1 MLMNRKIKELLKS
14 LAIILLAANAVFLAY
29 RSGVFNEFLAEAGM
43 PGRLFGYWGKN
54 DFQGNDGNGAYES
67 SGDEVIARPVIM
79 AVVGDIGARCG
90 AKYNQEQLDAMY
102 QKTVNIFGEALGS
115 ATMPEECTEDEWRTA
130 LNMPGVYWDYQV
142 ELPIVSLVKW
152 LGMSAL
158 NNNTDYASRF
168 VAVIGER
175 GVDVY
180 YANEE
185 GFYKCASAADADSIG
200 SVMQEFLPN
209 GAYFAFESE
218 EVSGMVAPYTL
229 LMPNI
234 SDKYVIEAENLL
246 SREGVRESTAE
257 LLGMNILGG
266 ASYPEKNGTMVYVG
280 VNGILRIHADG
291 ELNYSVTDYDYSG
304 IGEEGNVED
313 MQLIERAYQLI
324 SDIRSN
330 YSGIEN
336 VYYSGIEKFEN
347 GRVSVNFDYYIDG
360 IRVVPGRGDGAAVD
374 HNREIFEHIRDHLME
389 TTAVFRGCGDPG
401 AAFRDCLFR
410 FRHLFRYVFV
420 HCHLFVHVEHGKI
433 VVDHFDRMDVVD
445 AVSEFAAERVRP
457 FGSIRLIVA
466 VGQDEIEVIRL
477 KRRFPQE
484 SADGFGQFAAEN
496 RTYDPDRVV
505 REVQVIL
512 LHDLR
517 DADGRIRKLLCRV
530 QAVAGG
536 GEIKYH
542 KRFLRSCTVDEF
554 MLY

>member
-1 MLMNRKIKELLKS
+1 MNRKIKELLKS

-291 ELNYSVTDYDYSG
+291 ELNYSVTDYAG
-304 IGEEGNVED
+304 LED
-313 MQLIERAYQLI
+313 
-324 SDIRSN
+324 SD
-330 YSGIEN
+330 
-336 VYYSGIEKFEN
+336 VVKDEN
-347 GRVSVNFDYYIDG
+347 GRCTVSFGYYADGTMIVHKSGKAATVVYENGRMVSVDIWMRSY
-360 IRVVPGRGDGAAVD
+360 RMSGDKATLLPERQAAA
-374 HNREIFEHIRDHLME
+374 I
-389 TTAVFRGCGDPG
+389 
-401 AAFRDCLFR
+401 
-410 FRHLFRYVFV
+410 
-420 HCHLFVHVEHGKI
+420 
-433 VVDHFDRMDVVD
+433 
-445 AVSEFAAERVRP
+445 
-457 FGSIRLIVA
+457 
-466 VGQDEIEVIRL
+466 
-477 KRRFPQE
+477 
-484 SADGFGQFAAEN
+484 
-496 RTYDPDRVV
+496 
-505 REVQVIL
+505 
-512 LHDLR
+512 
-517 DADGRIRKLLCRV
+517 
-530 QAVAGG
+530 AGG
-536 GEIKYH
+536 LEKNGNLLLAYYDEGS
-542 KRFLRSCTVDEF
+542 RLEPVWTVE
-554 MLY
+554 

>member
-1 MLMNRKIKELLKS
+1 MNRKIKELLKS

-152 LGMSAL
+152 LGMSAF

-291 ELNYSVTDYDYSG
+291 ELNYSVTDYAG
-304 IGEEGNVED
+304 LED
-313 MQLIERAYQLI
+313 SDAAADDGQLIERAYRLI
-324 SDIRSN
+324 SEIRAP
-330 YSGIEN
+330 YPGFERMYLSG
-336 VYYSGIEKFEN
+336 VVKDEN
-347 GRVSVNFDYYIDG
+347 GRCTVSFGYYADGTMIVHKSGKAATVVYENGRMVSVDIWMRSY
-360 IRVVPGRGDGAAVD
+360 RMSGDKATLLPERQAAA
-374 HNREIFEHIRDHLME
+374 I
-389 TTAVFRGCGDPG
+389 
-401 AAFRDCLFR
+401 
-410 FRHLFRYVFV
+410 
-420 HCHLFVHVEHGKI
+420 
-433 VVDHFDRMDVVD
+433 
-445 AVSEFAAERVRP
+445 
-457 FGSIRLIVA
+457 
-466 VGQDEIEVIRL
+466 
-477 KRRFPQE
+477 
-484 SADGFGQFAAEN
+484 
-496 RTYDPDRVV
+496 
-505 REVQVIL
+505 
-512 LHDLR
+512 
-517 DADGRIRKLLCRV
+517 
-530 QAVAGG
+530 AGG
-536 GEIKYH
+536 LEKNGNLLLAYYDEGS
-542 KRFLRSCTVDEF
+542 RLEPVWTVE
-554 MLY
+554 